1 MLKTLCPLYNLPNH
15 DTIARSIKET
25 FTVTS
30 TKVQET
36 ISKVTY
42 VAVTTDAWTEKMSMK
57 SYLGITIHF
66 INSAQLELGIIVN
79 LYTVLLFK

>member
-1 MLKTLCPLYNLPNH
+1 MLKTLCPLYNPPNH
-15 DTIARSIKET
+15 DTIVQRINET

-30 TKVQET
+30 TKVRET

-42 VAVTTDAWTEKMSMK
+42 VVVTTDAWTETMSMK

-66 INSAQLELGIIVN
+66 INSAQLESGTILN
-79 LYTVLLFK
+79 L